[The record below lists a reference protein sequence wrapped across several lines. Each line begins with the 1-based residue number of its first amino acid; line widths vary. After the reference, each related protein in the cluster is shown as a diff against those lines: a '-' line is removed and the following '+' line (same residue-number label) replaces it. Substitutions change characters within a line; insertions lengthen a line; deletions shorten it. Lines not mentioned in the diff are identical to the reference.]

1 MIKLYIDYFIPDVV
15 RADPDEYRRAFQ
27 ITTFTQLSL
36 LFFIPNVIKWYK
48 MGFSGLAL
56 SIFCVMICVAFI
68 APFVLKYTRSLHVM
82 GNFVIAALVWH
93 FSVLPAA
100 TGGILSSSLAWNI
113 VLPVFVATFLG
124 FGSFIFWSSFM
135 FLEILVFLGLHLSG
149 SALPVIAL
157 TPAQLIQTQIA
168 NVLGPFLTMVISLYF
183 GNRGLKSA
191 LAAQKEAAQAS
202 LNAEQEQETLRE
214 QSDAMAQRL
223 ASIFDQVSDQTE
235 NLTENVMKKM
245 AVLAREA
252 AQNAMTAND
261 LIGQTGDVVSH
272 TNVSMKALTSQMTEI
287 TKTSEET
294 SKIIKTI
301 DEIAFQTNLLALN
314 AAVEAARAGEAGAGF
329 AVVADEVRNLA
340 MRSAEAAKNTSGLI
354 EDTINR
360 IRQGATL
367 VTETNERFAKVSES
381 VTQIIDLVDGI
392 AKSSASQTQGIE
404 EIKKIAADIHDL
416 VAQQ

>member
-1 MIKLYIDYFIPDVV
+1 MMKRYIDYFIPEGI
-15 RADPDEYRRAFQ
+15 RENADEYRRAFQ

-36 LFFIPNVIKWYK
+36 LFFIPNVVKWYK

-68 APFVLKYTRSLHVM
+68 APFVLKYSRSLLVM
-82 GNFVIAALVWH
+82 GNFVITALVWH

-113 VLPVFVATFLG
+113 VIPVFVATFLG
-124 FGSFIFWSSFM
+124 FGSFIFWSAFM
-135 FLEILVFLGLHLSG
+135 LVEILVFLGLHLSG
-149 SALPVIAL
+149 ASLPAIAL
-157 TPAQLIQTQIA
+157 TPSQLIQTQIA
-168 NVLGPFLTMVISLYF
+168 NVLGPFLTMVISLFF
-183 GNRGLKSA
+183 GDRGLKSA
-191 LAAQKEAAQAS
+191 LTAQKEAAQSS
-202 LNAEQEQETLRE
+202 LRAEQEQEALRE

-223 ASIFDQVSDQTE
+223 ESIFDQVSEQTE
-235 NLTENVMKKM
+235 QLTEGVMKNM
-245 AVLAREA
+245 AVLTREA
-252 AQNAMTAND
+252 ARNAMIAND
-261 LIGQTGDVVSH
+261 LIGQTGDVVAQ
-272 TNVSMKALTSQMTEI
+272 TNLSMKALTSQMAEI

-294 SKIIKTI
+294 FKIVKTI

-367 VTETNERFAKVSES
+367 VTQTNDRFAKVSES

-392 AKSSASQTQGIE
+392 AKSSTSQSQGIE
-404 EIKKIAADIHDL
+404 EIKKIAADIHEL

>member
-1 MIKLYIDYFIPDVV
+1 MCSSD
-15 RADPDEYRRAFQ
+15 
-27 ITTFTQLSL
+27 LSL

>member
-1 MIKLYIDYFIPDVV
+1 MKRYIDYFIPDVICED
-15 RADPDEYRRAFQ
+15 ADEYRRAFQ

-36 LFFIPNVIKWYK
+36 LFFIPNAIKWYK

-68 APFVLKYTRSLHVM
+68 APFVLKYTRSLQVM
-82 GNFVIAALVWH
+82 GNFVIASLVWH
-93 FSVLPAA
+93 FSVLPAL

-124 FGSFIFWSSFM
+124 FGSFMFWSAFM
-135 FLEILVFLGLHLSG
+135 LLEILVFLALHLIG
-149 SALPVIAL
+149 APLPVVTL
-157 TPAQLIQTQIA
+157 TPSQLIQTQIA

-183 GNRGLKSA
+183 GDRGLKSA

-202 LNAEQEQETLRE
+202 LNAEQEQEALRE
-214 QSDAMAQRL
+214 QSDAMSQRL
-223 ASIFDQVSDQTE
+223 ESIFDRVSEQTE
-235 NLTENVMKKM
+235 NLTEGVMKKM

-261 LIGQTGDVVSH
+261 LIGQTGDVVSQ

-294 SKIIKTI
+294 SKIVKTI

-354 EDTINR
+354 EHTIGR

-367 VTETNERFAKVSES
+367 VTETNERFDKVSES
-381 VTQIIDLVDGI
+381 VTQIIDLIDGI

-404 EIKKIAADIHDL
+404 EIKKIAADIHGL
-416 VAQQ
+416 VSQQ

>member
-1 MIKLYIDYFIPDVV
+1 MKRYIDYFIPEGI
-15 RADPDEYRRAFQ
+15 RENADEYRRAFQ

-36 LFFIPNVIKWYK
+36 LFFIPNVVKWYK

-68 APFVLKYTRSLHVM
+68 APFVLKYSRSLLVM
-82 GNFVIAALVWH
+82 GNFVITALVWH

-113 VLPVFVATFLG
+113 VIPVFVATFLG
-124 FGSFIFWSSFM
+124 FGSFIFWSAFM
-135 FLEILVFLGLHLSG
+135 LVEILVFLGLHLSG
-149 SALPVIAL
+149 ASLPAIAL
-157 TPAQLIQTQIA
+157 TPSQLIQTQIA
-168 NVLGPFLTMVISLYF
+168 NVLGPFLTMVISLFF
-183 GNRGLKSA
+183 GDRGLKSA
-191 LAAQKEAAQAS
+191 LTAQKEAAQSS
-202 LNAEQEQETLRE
+202 LRAEQEQEALRE

-223 ASIFDQVSDQTE
+223 ESIFDQVSEQTE
-235 NLTENVMKKM
+235 QLTEGVMKNM
-245 AVLAREA
+245 AVLTREA
-252 AQNAMTAND
+252 ARNAMIAND
-261 LIGQTGDVVSH
+261 LIGQTGDVVAQ
-272 TNVSMKALTSQMTEI
+272 TNLSMKALTSQMAEI

-294 SKIIKTI
+294 FKIVKTI

-367 VTETNERFAKVSES
+367 VTQTNDRFAKVSES

-392 AKSSASQTQGIE
+392 AKSSTSQSQGIE
-404 EIKKIAADIHDL
+404 EIKKIAADIHEL